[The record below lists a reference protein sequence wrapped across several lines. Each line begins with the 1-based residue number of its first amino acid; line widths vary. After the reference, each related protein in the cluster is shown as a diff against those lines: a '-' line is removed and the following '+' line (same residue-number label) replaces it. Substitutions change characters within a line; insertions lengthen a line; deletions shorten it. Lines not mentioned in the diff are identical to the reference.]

1 MLKPVGGLLTLA
13 LCVVCTAMPHAGANE
28 ADAARDVLKAF
39 GRDTGLCVVLGC
51 GREGSAGLLAELAAQ
66 SRMLA
71 HGLAFDAQ
79 GLERARAAI
88 EAKGLP
94 GRAMAEHVALKPLPY
109 VNDLVDLAVIEDPQ
123 GLAAQGVSMDE
134 VLRVVAPEGAVCVKE
149 GAAWKATRKPRPK
162 EMDEWTHVRRGPDDN
177 MVSTDRLARFPMG
190 LRWIDGLP
198 KNLNRWASVRGWVLA
213 GGRCFALSA
222 TEVENLN
229 KARKTHY
236 LVARNAYNGLPLW
249 KLDCETTDDGAALY
263 WQNAGPLVA
272 DAKRVYAVKKDKA
285 IGVDAATGEIAATFD
300 TKYAPARMLLLNG
313 VLVTVCW
320 EGRDVSKSP
329 LLQGSLWATWVSK
342 NSTGTVEAF
351 DAATGTRKWTLPVGA
366 HTALGAG
373 ESVFVLGQ
381 TGNPPTAQEVI
392 GVDLQSGKERWR
404 VPHAK
409 LGAEADLQLS
419 VAGPGYVVVTR
430 RKCGSVAVLGEQDGR
445 VLWEDKVVP
454 KADAKPGVT
463 SWLWTPVVDG
473 QVWLRGQRRDP
484 LTGEAKGKMPT
495 WVPGQGCTP
504 SVLVGNLI
512 TQSRGCTYNEFP
524 ETSDGKTKA
533 RTIAFKA
540 ARGACMQGM
549 VPAYGMFY
557 TAQNNC
563 VCAPGQI
570 LGFLAFGPNG
580 AELAEK
586 DFEQPRPIEQGP
598 AFGKVEGDEGSPS
611 EWPLYRGNAARTGAN
626 KAAVPGTLKIAWQA
640 QLNKYASGPLAAA
653 WQARLEQVL
662 NAPVAAGGLVV
673 TAGSEDGTVYAR
685 EAATGKAAWRALLG
699 GRIDSAPT
707 LYKGYC
713 FVGCR
718 DGWLYALR
726 AKDGALAW
734 RTRVAPVERRM
745 VAHGQV
751 ESIWPAI
758 GSALVHDGVLYANA
772 GRGSES
778 DGGVAA
784 LALDPATGRALWSKP
799 VGVGALNRND
809 LLRAEDGALCWNLT
823 KLDPKTG
830 QPPEAPAKPAY
841 CDPLLDGRLARYG
854 FRMNRTNIQATRE
867 TTDYRGGGAMAA
879 YPNTPREDRKP
890 HPALWTA
897 KLPQGA
903 TVLAVAL
910 GAERV
915 VAAGT
920 VNDKPGG
927 FAWVLDAK
935 DGRVLGETALPAA
948 PVYDGLALTEGR
960 VYLTL
965 QDGQLVAL
973 DAAQ

>member
-1 MLKPVGGLLTLA
+1 MRKQAGGLTTLV
-13 LCVVCTAMPHAGANE
+13 LCLACAVQPQARANE
-28 ADAARDVLKAF
+28 ADTAREVLKAF
-39 GRDTGLCVVLGC
+39 GRDMGLCVVLGC
-51 GREGSAGLLAELAAQ
+51 GKEGSAGLLAELAAQ

-71 HGLAFDAQ
+71 HGLAFDAN
-79 GLERARAAI
+79 GLARARAAI

-177 MVSTDRLARFPMG
+177 MVSTDRLVRFPMG

-229 KARKTHY
+229 KAKKTHY

-249 KLDCETTDDGAALY
+249 KLDCGTTDDGAALY

-285 IGVDAATGEIAATFD
+285 VGVDAATGEIAATFG

-329 LLQGSLWATWVSK
+329 LVQSSLWATWVSK

-351 DAATGTRKWTLPVGA
+351 DAATGTPKWSMPVGA
-366 HTALGAG
+366 HTALAAG

-381 TGNPPTAQEVI
+381 TGNPPAAQEVI
-392 GVDLQSGKERWR
+392 CVDLQSGKERWR
-404 VPHAK
+404 VPHTK
-409 LGAEADLQLS
+409 LGTDADLQLS
-419 VAGPGYVVVTR
+419 VAGAGYVVVTK
-430 RKCGSVAVLGEQDGR
+430 RKCSSVAVLGESDGK
-445 VLWEDKVVP
+445 VLWEDKVTP

-463 SWLWTPVVDG
+463 NWLWTPVVDG
-473 QVWLRGQRRDP
+473 QLWLRGQRRDP

-504 SVLVGNLI
+504 SVLVGNVI

-524 ETSDGKTKA
+524 ETDDGKTKA
-533 RTIAFKA
+533 RTITFKA
-540 ARGACMQGM
+540 ARGACMEGM
-549 VPAYGMFY
+549 VPANGMFY
-557 TAQNNC
+557 TAQTNC

-580 AELAEK
+580 AELTDK

-598 AFGKVEGDEGSPS
+598 AFGKVEGGESSPS
-611 EWPLYRGNAARTGAN
+611 EWPLYRGNTERSGATQ
-626 KAAVPGTLKIAWQA
+626 AAVPNALKIAWLA
-640 QLNKYASGPLAAA
+640 PLAKDTAGPLAAA
-653 WQARLEQVL
+653 WQARLVPLL

-673 TAGSEDGTVYAR
+673 TAGGEDGTVYAC
-685 EAATGKAAWRALLG
+685 EAATGKPAWRVLLG

-713 FVGCR
+713 YVGCH

-751 ESIWPAI
+751 ESTWPAI

-772 GRGSES
+772 GRGSEA

-784 LALDPATGRALWSKP
+784 LALDPATGKALWSKP
-799 VGVGALNRND
+799 IGVGALNRND
-809 LLRAEDGALCWNLT
+809 LLRTEGGALCWNLT
-823 KLDPKTG
+823 KFDPKTG
-830 QPPEAPAKPAY
+830 QAPAAAAKPAY
-841 CDPLLDGRLARYG
+841 CDPLLDGRLAGHG
-854 FRMNRTNIQATRE
+854 FRLGKVGLQATRE
-867 TTDYRGGGAMAA
+867 ATDYRAGTSVAA
-879 YPNTPREDRKP
+879 FPNTPTPDKKP
-890 HPALWTA
+890 PVALWTA
-897 KLPQGA
+897 QLPKGA
-903 TVLAVAL
+903 ILNAVAL
-910 GAERV
+910 GAERI
-915 VAAGT
+915 VAAGK
-920 VNDKPGG
+920 VGDKPGG
-927 FAWVLDAK
+927 FAWVLDPK
-935 DGRVLGETALPAA
+935 DGKILGETALPAP

-973 DAAQ
+973 DAAR